1 MANVFNFLSLIC
13 CAYVPPLVCECCS
26 FPIPCTHHTMGEE
39 KCVSCLLSVRVY
51 SMRCDSGANSNLF
64 YFQSRHT
71 KMWNISKNVY
81 KSKQTVW
88 CWIRRFV
95 SSSLI
100 WHIIRMYLCHTV
112 DFTTE
117 WRIGYKQDDTPTIM
131 LLSNQMA
138 CVESSVLH
146 DSHPLIAD
154 VWILVRGTN
163 QLVWLETH
171 SQYHIDDIMIMTSYY
186 VIYFRSNRSSSFLGG
201 N

>member
-1 MANVFNFLSLIC
+1 MWVLLIPHSVHTSHYGRGEMCVLSTLRTRIFD
-13 CAYVPPLVCECCS
+13 AMRFWCE
-26 FPIPCTHHTMGEE
+26 FEPF
-39 KCVSCLLSVRVY
+39 LLSIPT
-51 SMRCDSGANSNLF
+51 
-64 YFQSRHT
+64 Q